1 MSGTASTNVSASAA
15 NVHIDLGGQSEAQ
28 LAAQCAALLPPP
40 SAPVLI
46 TDIVNALPIESL
58 SATVRAKYA
67 QILFDGPDP
76 AGDEAIWSDHCR
88 RQELE
93 FVVRQDQSF

>member
-1 MSGTASTNVSASAA
+1 MSGTASTNASAP
-15 NVHIDLGGQSEAQ
+15 NVHIDLGGLSEAQ
-28 LAAQCAALLPPP
+28 LALQCAALLPPP

-76 AGDEAIWSDHCR
+76 AGDEAIWSEHCR